1 MAYAAKLALQFLV
14 VAAAYFGAAKLSLL
28 VAIPPGYAT
37 ALWPPSG
44 IALAALLVAG
54 GRLWPAV
61 WVGSFA
67 ANLTI
72 DGAFVASAV
81 IATGSTL
88 QAFVMAALAR
98 RHIGV
103 PYQFQNIDE
112 VVKFVLVAALG
123 STIAP
128 TFALLPLAVF
138 YQMPV
143 AELVGN
149 WSTWWQGDACG
160 VLIFAPLILSW
171 FAPRTARS
179 TSPWTPRKLLEA
191 AVFAVLLLGAAHL
204 VFSAGFAHTFL
215 IVPFIVW
222 AAFRFGQRE
231 VMTAIAAVC
240 AIALWSAPPES
251 LSLLPLFA
259 STLVFTGL
267 VLGVVLSQLERA
279 MLELETRVSQRTA
292 ELEDAKLAAER
303 ANEAKSQFLA
313 NMSHELRTPLNSLL
327 ILARLLAD
335 NPGGKLDPKQ
345 VKFAQTIHAS
355 GLDLLS
361 LINDLLDLAK
371 IESGAV
377 TALNVA
383 PASFA
388 DLRGELERTF
398 RQVAQDKGLEF
409 AIRVDAE
416 LPPSLRT
423 DAGRLKQ
430 VLKNLLANAFKFTS
444 RGSVTLRIA
453 PEAPGAVAFA
463 VSDTGIGIP
472 PDKQKIIF
480 EAFRQ
485 ADGTTSRLYGGT
497 GLGLSISRELTRL
510 LGGELRLA
518 SAPGEGS
525 TFTLV
530 LPLTDRRATVSA

>member
-1 MAYAAKLALQFLV
+1 
-14 VAAAYFGAAKLSLL
+14 

-37 ALWPPSG
+37 AVWPSSG
-44 IALAALLVAG
+44 IAVAALLLGG

-61 WVGSFA
+61 WAGSFF

-72 DGAFVASAV
+72 DGAYVASAL

-88 QAFVMAALAR
+88 QTLAIAALVR

-103 PYQFQNIDE
+103 PRRFESVEQVI
-112 VVKFVLVAALG
+112 KFVLLAALG

-128 TFALLPLAVF
+128 TLALLPLAAF
-138 YQMPV
+138 YRMPLG
-143 AELVGN
+143 ELAGN

-160 VLIFAPLILSW
+160 VLVFAPLILTWS
-171 FAPRTARS
+171 ARRAAA
-179 TSPWTPRKLLEA
+179 WTPRKLLEA
-191 AVFAVLLLGAAHL
+191 ALSTILLLLSAHV
-204 VFSAGFAHTFL
+204 VFSADVAPTFL

-222 AAFRFGQRE
+222 AAFRFEQRE
-231 VMTAIAAVC
+231 VTAATAAVC
-240 AIALWSAPPES
+240 VIALGAMPRES

-259 STLVFTGL
+259 STLMFTGL
-267 VLGVVLSQLERA
+267 VLSAALSQLERSR
-279 MLELETRVSQRTA
+279 LELESRVRQRTA
-292 ELEDAKLAAER
+292 ELQQAKLTAEK

-377 TALNVA
+377 IALNVA
-383 PASFA
+383 PARFA
-388 DLRGELERTF
+388 DLREELERTF
-398 RQVAQDKGLEF
+398 RQGAQDKGLEF
-409 AIRVDAE
+409 AIRIDPA
-416 LPPSLRT
+416 LPPTLRT
-423 DAGRLKQ
+423 DAARLKQ
-430 VLKNLLANAFKFTS
+430 VLKNLLANAFKFTV
-444 RGSVTLRIA
+444 RGGVALRIA
-453 PEAPGAVAFA
+453 PESPGQVAFA
-463 VSDTGIGIP
+463 VSDTGIGIAR
-472 PDKQKIIF
+472 DKQQIIF

-485 ADGTTSRLYGGT
+485 ADGSTSRLYGGT

-518 SAPGEGS
+518 SVPGEGS

-530 LPLTDRRATVSA
+530 LPLSDPRTTLAP

>member
-1 MAYAAKLALQFLV
+1 M
-14 VAAAYFGAAKLSLL
+14 
-28 VAIPPGYAT
+28 AIPPGYAT
-37 ALWPPSG
+37 AVWPPSG
-44 IALAALLVAG
+44 IAVAALLLAG

-61 WVGSFA
+61 WIGSFV
-67 ANLTI
+67 ANVTI
-72 DGAFVASAV
+72 DAAFVASTI

-88 QAFVMAALAR
+88 QTFVIAALVR
-98 RHIGV
+98 KHIGV
-103 PYQFQNIDE
+103 PQRFETVDQ
-112 VVKFVLVAALG
+112 VVRFVLLVALG

-128 TFALLPLAVF
+128 TFALVPLAA
-138 YQMPV
+138 YYGMPL
-143 AELVGN
+143 AELAGN

-160 VLIFAPLILSW
+160 ILVFTPLILSW
-171 FAPRTARS
+171 FTRS
-179 TSPWTPRKLLEA
+179 SVAWTPRKLVEA
-191 AVFAVLLLGAAHL
+191 ALFTILLLLSTHV
-204 VFSAGFAHTFL
+204 VFSAGFARTFL
-215 IVPFIVW
+215 IVPLIVW

-231 VMTAIAAVC
+231 VTSAVAVVC
-240 AIALWSAPPES
+240 AMALWYTLRRDVEPFAA
-251 LSLLPLFA
+251 LPLQEALLLLLLFI

-267 VLGVVLSQLERA
+267 VLSAVLSQLERA
-279 MLELETRVSQRTA
+279 MAELESRVSERTA
-292 ELEDAKLAAER
+292 ELQQAKLTAEK
-303 ANEAKSQFLA
+303 ASEAKSQFLA

-335 NPGGKLDPKQ
+335 NPGGKLDAKQ

-383 PASFA
+383 PARFA
-388 DLRGELERTF
+388 DVRDDLERTF

-409 AIRVDAE
+409 AIAIDPA
-416 LPPSLRT
+416 LPTGLRT
-423 DAGRLKQ
+423 DAARLKQ

-444 RGSVTLRIA
+444 RGGVTLRIG
-453 PEAPGAVAFA
+453 PDAPGYAAFA
-463 VSDTGIGIP
+463 VSDTGIGIA
-472 PDKQKIIF
+472 PDKQQIIF

-485 ADGTTSRLYGGT
+485 ADGSTSRVYGGT

-510 LGGELRLA
+510 LGGELRLE
-518 SAPGEGS
+518 SRLGEGS

-530 LPLTDRRATVSA
+530 LPLSDQRATLA

>member
-1 MAYAAKLALQFLV
+1 
-14 VAAAYFGAAKLSLL
+14 

-37 ALWPPSG
+37 AIWPPSG
-44 IALAALLVAG
+44 IAVAALLLAG
-54 GRLWPAV
+54 SRLWPAV
-61 WVGSFA
+61 WVASFF
-67 ANLTI
+67 ANFTI
-72 DGAFVASAV
+72 DASLIASTV

-88 QAFVMAALAR
+88 QALAIAALVR

-103 PYQFQNIDE
+103 PYRFESVEQ

-123 STIAP
+123 SAIA
-128 TFALLPLAVF
+128 ASIAVLPLAAL
-138 YQMPV
+138 YQMPLS
-143 AELVGN
+143 ELVGN

-171 FAPRTARS
+171 CAPS
-179 TSPWTPRKLLEA
+179 TVAWTPRKLVEA
-191 AVFAVLLLGAAHL
+191 GLYAVLLLAAAHI
-204 VFSAGFAHTFL
+204 VFSAGFARTFL

-231 VMTAIAAVC
+231 VTSVVAVVC
-240 AIALWSAPPES
+240 AMALWYTLHADRGPLHES
-251 LSLLPLFA
+251 LLLLLLFI

-267 VLGVVLSQLERA
+267 VLSAVLRQLERA
-279 MLELETRVSQRTA
+279 MVELEARVSQRTA
-292 ELEDAKLAAER
+292 ELEQAKATAEK
-303 ANEAKSQFLA
+303 ANETKSQFLA

-335 NPGGKLDPKQ
+335 NVGGNLSPKQ

-355 GLDLLS
+355 GLDLLG

-383 PASFA
+383 PATFEE
-388 DLRGELERTF
+388 LREDLERTF
-398 RQVAQDKGLEF
+398 RQLAQDRGLQF
-409 AIRVDAE
+409 AITLDPA
-416 LPPSLRT
+416 LPATLRT

-430 VLKNLLANAFKFTS
+430 VLKNLLANAFKFTI
-444 RGSVTLRIA
+444 RGAVILRMA
-453 PEAPGAVAFA
+453 PDAPGRVAFS
-463 VSDTGIGIP
+463 VIDTGIGIA
-472 PDKQKIIF
+472 PDKQQLIF

-485 ADGTTSRLYGGT
+485 ADGTTSRQYGGT

-518 SAPGEGS
+518 SVPGEGS

-530 LPLTDRRATVSA
+530 LPLADQRTTTPA

>member
-1 MAYAAKLALQFLV
+1 M
-14 VAAAYFGAAKLSLL
+14 
-28 VAIPPGYAT
+28 AIPPGYAT
-37 ALWPPSG
+37 AIWPPSG
-44 IALAALLVAG
+44 IAVAALLLGG

-61 WVGSFA
+61 WAGSFL
-67 ANLTI
+67 ANVSI
-72 DGAFVASAV
+72 DQAYVASTI

-88 QAFVMAALAR
+88 QSLAIAGLVR
-98 RHIGV
+98 EHIGALRRFETV
-103 PYQFQNIDE
+103 DH
-112 VVKFVLVAALG
+112 VVRFVLIAALG

-128 TFALLPLAVF
+128 TFALLPLGAF
-138 YQMPV
+138 YQMP
-143 AELVGN
+143 AEELVGN

-160 VLIFAPLILSW
+160 VLTFAPLILNW
-171 FAPRTARS
+171 FDRS
-179 TSPWTPRKLLEA
+179 TVAWTTRKLVEVAL
-191 AVFAVLLLGAAHL
+191 FAVVLLGAVHL
-204 VFSAGFAHTFL
+204 VFSAAFAPTFL
-215 IVPFIVW
+215 IVPLIVW
-222 AAFRFGQRE
+222 AAFRFAQRE
-231 VMTAIAAVC
+231 VTTAIAAVC
-240 AIALWSAPPES
+240 TMALWYTLQEDRGHES
-251 LSLLPLFA
+251 LLLLPLFV

-267 VLGVVLSQLERA
+267 VLSVVLSQLERA
-279 MLELETRVSQRTA
+279 MLELESRVKERTA
-292 ELEDAKLAAER
+292 ELEEAKLAAER

-345 VKFAQTIHAS
+345 VKFARTIHAS

-377 TALNVA
+377 TAPHVA
-383 PASFA
+383 PARFA
-388 DLRGELERTF
+388 DLREELERTF
-398 RQVAQDKGLEF
+398 RQLAQDKSLEF
-409 AIRVDAE
+409 AITLDPA
-416 LPPSLRT
+416 LPPALRT

-430 VLKNLLANAFKFTS
+430 VLKNLLANAFKFTN
-444 RGSVTLRIA
+444 RGRVTLRIA
-453 PEAPGAVAFA
+453 PDAPGTVAFA

-472 PDKQKIIF
+472 PDKQSLIF

-510 LGGELRLA
+510 LGGEIRLA
-518 SAPGEGS
+518 SRPGEGS

-530 LPLTDRRATVSA
+530 LPLSDQRATVSA

>member
-1 MAYAAKLALQFLV
+1 
-14 VAAAYFGAAKLSLL
+14 

-37 ALWPPSG
+37 AIWPPSG
-44 IALAALLVAG
+44 IAVAAMLLAG
-54 GRLWPAV
+54 NRLWPAV
-61 WVGSFA
+61 WVGSFL

-72 DGAFVASAV
+72 DASLIASTV

-88 QAFVMAALAR
+88 QSLAIAQLVR
-98 RHIGV
+98 RHIGL
-103 PYQFQNIDE
+103 PYGFQNVDE
-112 VVKFVLVAALG
+112 VVRFILIAALG

-128 TFALLPLAVF
+128 SMALLPLAVL
-138 YQMPV
+138 YDMPLSEV
-143 AELVGN
+143 LGN

-171 FAPRTARS
+171 CARS
-179 TSPWTPRKLLEA
+179 TVTWTPRKLVEA
-191 AVFAVLLLGAAHL
+191 ALFGVLLLGAAHM
-204 VFSAGFAHTFL
+204 VFSAGFARTFL

-231 VMTAIAAVC
+231 VTTVVAVVC
-240 AIALWSAPPES
+240 AMALWYTLHGDRAPFATLPLHES
-251 LSLLPLFA
+251 LLLLLLFV

-267 VLGVVLSQLERA
+267 VLSAVLSQLERA
-279 MLELETRVSQRTA
+279 MAELESRVSQRTA
-292 ELEDAKLAAER
+292 ELQEAKLGAEK
-303 ANEAKSQFLA
+303 ASEAKSQFLA

-335 NPGGKLDPKQ
+335 NPGGNLNPKQ

-355 GLDLLS
+355 GLDLLG

-383 PASFA
+383 PASFH
-388 DLRGELERTF
+388 DVREELERTF
-398 RQVAQDKGLEF
+398 RHLAQEKGLQF
-409 AIRVDAE
+409 AITIDPA
-416 LPPSLRT
+416 LPPTVRT
-423 DAGRLKQ
+423 DAVRLKQ
-430 VLKNLLANAFKFTS
+430 VLKNLLSNAFKFTS
-444 RGSVTLRIA
+444 RGSVLLRIA
-453 PEAPGAVAFA
+453 PDAAGHVAFA
-463 VSDTGIGIP
+463 VSDSGIGIA
-472 PDKQKIIF
+472 PDKQQLIF
-480 EAFRQ
+480 EAFQQ
-485 ADGTTSRLYGGT
+485 ADGTTSRQYGGT

-518 SAPGEGS
+518 SVPGQGS

-530 LPLTDRRATVSA
+530 LPLSDQRTALSA